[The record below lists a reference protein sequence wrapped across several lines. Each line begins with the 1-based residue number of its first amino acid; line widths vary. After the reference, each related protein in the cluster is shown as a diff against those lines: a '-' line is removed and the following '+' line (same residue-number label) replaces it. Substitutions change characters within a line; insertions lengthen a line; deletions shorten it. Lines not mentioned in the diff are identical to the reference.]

1 MTFGEK
7 LQKLRKEK
15 GWTQEQLASQINVS
29 RQSLSKWEL
38 DTALPDTEHVI
49 QLSKLF
55 NVSTDYLLMEETAND
70 HNQPFKQSSDNSSKI
85 RLIVGSCLSLV
96 ALLGLLIIGI
106 LASVYPASHLVF
118 PADENW
124 VRIYNGLL
132 GFLMVHNL
140 EWLFILLIV
149 LFISGIL
156 ILFYPKIQFLL
167 KRK

>member
-38 DTALPDTEHVI
+38 NAALPDTEHI
-49 QLSKLF
+49 IRLSKLF
-55 NVSTDYLLMEETAND
+55 NVSTDYLLTEETAND
-70 HNQPFKQSSDNSSKI
+70 HNQSSDNSLKI
-85 RLIVGSCLSLV
+85 RLAAGSCL
-96 ALLGLLIIGI
+96 ALIAFLGILIIGI

-124 VRIYNGLL
+124 VRVYNGLL

-156 ILFYPKIQFLL
+156 ILFYPKIQFSL

>member
-15 GWTQEQLASQINVS
+15 GWTQEQLASQISVS

-38 DTALPDTEHVI
+38 DASLPDTEHII

-70 HNQPFKQSSDNSSKI
+70 HKQSPDNSLKI
-85 RLIVGSCLSLV
+85 RLVAGSCLALI
-96 ALLGLLIIGI
+96 ALLGILIIGI

-124 VRIYNGLL
+124 VRVYNGLL

-156 ILFYPKIQFLL
+156 ILFYPKIRFLL
-167 KRK
+167 RKE